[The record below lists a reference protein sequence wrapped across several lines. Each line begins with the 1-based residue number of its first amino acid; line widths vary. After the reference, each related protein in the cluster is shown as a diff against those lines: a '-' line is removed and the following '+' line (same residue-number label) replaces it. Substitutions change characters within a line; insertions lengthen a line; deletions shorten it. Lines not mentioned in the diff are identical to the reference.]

1 MLGKIF
7 CHLFYIYMQFI
18 PTSLQW
24 CWALGGPP
32 GMPVFRTS
40 TVANYSKCVCCWFPS
55 TSPLKCHSVDSFF
68 FFFLSS
74 WENLF
79 LTTTPLCLPE
89 ASQATGIRRGSIFH
103 LLGPHIWTVGLQLV
117 DLGLSKDHH
126 SLASSS
132 SCWTLQHLDSC
143 ALAGSSASSTCLL

>member
-55 TSPLKCHSVDSFF
+55 TFPLKCHSVDSFF
-68 FFFLSS
+68 FFPEQLGEFISHHNSPLPS
-74 WENLF
+74 WGI
-79 LTTTPLCLPE
+79 PWP
-89 ASQATGIRRGSIFH
+89 QALGGAQSSIFSA
-103 LLGPHIWTVGLQLV
+103 PFWTVGLQLV